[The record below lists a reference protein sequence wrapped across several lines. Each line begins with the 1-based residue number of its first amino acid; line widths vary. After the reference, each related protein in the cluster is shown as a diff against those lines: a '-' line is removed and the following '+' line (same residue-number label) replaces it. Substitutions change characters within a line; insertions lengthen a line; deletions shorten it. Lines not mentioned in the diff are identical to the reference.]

1 MNPSDDWF
9 YTRNLI
15 IVFFVSLFLLIL
27 SGLFE
32 YYFYIRKPFEGPIH
46 KYKLTLDY
54 RVKKWIAKFLI
65 KLSKQVRIPD
75 HLVDK
80 LVAFNDKDKQVRSS
94 HFELKINT
102 KILTN
107 LIIFVQ
113 VQPVDAVYFNTSS
126 KNGQVL
132 VLGTARRRNGLV
144 DTIGILKVPE
154 FSSKLLVL
162 PIFPKT
168 SLYQTAEEQKNLD
181 SYKVAGIKIKS
192 VVPKKEYQLEYKGK
206 MVVDSSFRK
215 EVDVEMFAEWRSKSS
230 TFDFSTELS
239 KIAKC
244 EALALEPWSRKY
256 FRNLKRYT
264 TLDPIF
270 DALLNSFLERLLH
283 INRNENMF
291 GFRKPVQSNVT
302 CVAFRLTLKVNSTQD
317 NRNDV

>member
-15 IVFFVSLFLLIL
+15 IVFLVSLLLLIL

-46 KYKLTLDY
+46 KHKLTLDY
-54 RVKKWIAKFLI
+54 RVKKWIAKYLI
-65 KLSKQVRIPD
+65 KLSKKVGIPD

-80 LVAFNDKDKQVRSS
+80 LAIFSDKDKKVRFAD
-94 HFELKINT
+94 FELKINA
-102 KILTN
+102 KILTKF
-107 LIIFVQ
+107 IVFVQ
-113 VQPVDAVYFNTSS
+113 AQPVDAVYFNTSS
-126 KNGQVL
+126 ENGQVL
-132 VLGTARRRNGLV
+132 LFGTARRRNGLV

-181 SYKVAGIKIKS
+181 SYTVAGIKIKS

-215 EVDVEMFAEWRSKSS
+215 EVDVEMFAEWRSHGP

-239 KIAKC
+239 EIAKC
-244 EALALEPWSRKY
+244 EALALEPWSRTY

-264 TLDPIF
+264 HLIR
-270 DALLNSFLERLLH
+270 FLTH
-283 INRNENMF
+283 F
-291 GFRKPVQSNVT
+291 
-302 CVAFRLTLKVNSTQD
+302 
-317 NRNDV
+317 